1 MRPTGERLRPDPTH
15 CGYALQMG
23 GVGTLAVLGGT
34 APLNHEFAI
43 NLFGK
48 PFGLFGLK
56 GFFLSGDTYDV
67 GVFTLFLF
75 Q

>member
-1 MRPTGERLRPDPTH
+1 
-15 CGYALQMG
+15 MG